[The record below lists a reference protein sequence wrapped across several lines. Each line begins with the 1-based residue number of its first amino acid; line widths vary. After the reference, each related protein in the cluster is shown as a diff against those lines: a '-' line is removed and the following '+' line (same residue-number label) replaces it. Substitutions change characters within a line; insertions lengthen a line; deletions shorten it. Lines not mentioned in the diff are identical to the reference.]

1 MAKTLVALIASL
13 CIAFTAAAAQPKA
26 DAKKAAPRPAWTELT
41 PAQQQVLAPLQPE
54 WEQLDTTRRKK
65 WIAIA
70 NRYPTMKPA
79 QQQRLQKRMQEW
91 AQLTPEE
98 RKAARDRYRTLKNL
112 PPQERREVKQK
123 WQEYQ
128 QSVAP
133 PPTPAPAAPAAG
145 APATP
150 APEAPPGAN

>member
-13 CIAFTAAAAQPKA
+13 CIAFSAAAAQTKT
-26 DAKKAAPRPAWTELT
+26 DAKKAAPKPAWTELS
-41 PAQQQVLAPLQPE
+41 PAQQQVLAPLQGD
-54 WEQLDTTRRKK
+54 WDQLDTTRRKK
-65 WIAIA
+65 WLAIA

-79 QQQRLQKRMQEW
+79 EQQRLQKRMQEW

-98 RKAARDRYRTLKNL
+98 RRAARERYQSLKKL
-112 PPQERREVKQK
+112 PPQQRREVREK

-133 PPTPAPAAPAAG
+133 PAPSSAPET
-145 APATP
+145 PATP
-150 APEAPPGAN
+150 N